1 LFLFFN
7 HKTIQLCQKIK
18 RAEETRAAAVEI
30 AVRTLK
36 EGLLQLTNKQE
47 KEYHAKVAKPLRVA
61 VVKAKV
67 EAVVIIKAVNLAR

>member
-1 LFLFFN
+1 
-7 HKTIQLCQKIK
+7 
-18 RAEETRAAAVEI
+18 VEI

-67 EAVVIIKAVNLAR
+67 EAVAIIKAVN